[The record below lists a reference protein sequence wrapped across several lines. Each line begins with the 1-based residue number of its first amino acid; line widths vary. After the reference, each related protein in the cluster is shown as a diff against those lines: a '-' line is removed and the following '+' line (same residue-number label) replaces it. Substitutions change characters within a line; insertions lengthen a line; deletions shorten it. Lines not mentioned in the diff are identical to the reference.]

1 MYFKNL
7 KKYLNAWGV
16 ASGAALSALLGAASV
31 AGAGVV
37 VVEFPELQ
45 GQERKG
51 KEANTLHQNL
61 VLASLIKFQGGIGF
75 GKSPSILISDIS
87 RNARGLSLF
96 GTIRFLLDSI
106 ISFAFNTV
114 IFILSLPYWT
124 LTTAAE
130 IGLSLMTIAIPVISF
145 ALLAQC
151 LFV

>member
-1 MYFKNL
+1 MMYFQNFKN
-7 KKYLNAWGV
+7 YLNAWG
-16 ASGAALSALLGAASV
+16 AAWGAASGCLLRATPRV
-31 AGAGVV
+31 Q
-37 VVEFPELQ
+37 EWLQ
-45 GQERKG
+45 QNSQNYRARKG

-75 GKSPSILISDIS
+75 GKSPSLLISDIS